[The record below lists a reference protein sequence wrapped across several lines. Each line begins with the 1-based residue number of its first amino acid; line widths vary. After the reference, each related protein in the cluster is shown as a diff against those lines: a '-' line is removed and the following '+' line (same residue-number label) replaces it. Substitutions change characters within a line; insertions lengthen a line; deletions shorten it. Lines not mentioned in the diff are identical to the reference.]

1 MANIIYKTC
10 VCGQRFGSEGEL
22 ARHQKT
28 CPHYRRAQVDAE
40 LVDPLRKEA
49 LRLNGEADGIYVGI
63 AQAFGQYALG
73 DTGEAK
79 YRLKVARDQHEHAIG
94 SGERSWGGRQEPR
107 RAGRQA
113 ANAAQRPDMAV
124 QRPEQPPHGD
134 NQAGIAE
141 EQLKDESR
149 RSLRSS

>member
-1 MANIIYKTC
+1 MAKIIYKTC

-28 CPHYRRAQVDAE
+28 CPNYRRAKVDAE
-40 LVDPLRKEA
+40 LVEPLRKEA

-94 SGERSWGGRQEPR
+94 FLSNLVNEAGEVAKNRDALVSRLQT
-107 RAGRQA
+107 
-113 ANAAQRPDMAV
+113 
-124 QRPEQPPHGD
+124 
-134 NQAGIAE
+134 
-141 EQLKDESR
+141 QLKELTWRYNDLN
-149 RSLRSS
+149 SLLTVTTKLVSQRSS